1 MIDRVFDALRPAFR
15 VTHTRPAL
23 VVTVCI
29 ALAVL
34 GGWGAASL
42 QIDGDFS
49 HLLPASDP
57 SVQALNE
64 LRSEIGGENEVAVLI
79 ESPSFDANRAFA
91 EALIPRALRLR
102 SPETNEP
109 TLTRVDYRRKVDFVK
124 RNALY
129 FATPAELDTLSAF
142 LSRKQREA
150 RLEANPFYF
159 DLDAGETEETET
171 EAETLGSLR
180 SLYEELVTSEYPVSS
195 DSTLLVVRLYPSGA
209 QTDLAYI
216 ESTYDALRQL
226 VDRLSPA
233 SFHPEM
239 TVTLGGRLER
249 QLVEVRAITR
259 DVAGSF
265 GSGVLTLLVLVM
277 AYFVYKNVRAR
288 AGTLRN
294 RTVVLSE
301 LARSPVTAL
310 ALGLPLLVSLAWTF
324 GVVSVVY
331 GQLNLMTSTLG
342 LVLFGLGI
350 DFGIHFLARYTE
362 ERGGGATVADA
373 LEETFH
379 TTGRA
384 IAAVAITTAGGFF
397 VLLLAEF
404 KGFSQFGF
412 TAGLGTLAALLA
424 MLVCLPALLSL
435 FERSPLLRLGE
446 DAPPAGASGSGAAG
460 DGDPHPRNGSSV
472 RRRSMAV
479 GGILIA
485 GGLAVAVAVFE
496 LDEVRFQ
503 YDFGALEP
511 RYEEY
516 EARKRKA
523 RAVYT
528 TRGSRNPAYLLT
540 ESRTDAE
547 AVARILRRRIEA
559 DTTSP
564 TIDRVETIYDRF
576 PVTDSAQTAK
586 LAQIAT
592 IRNQLA
598 DRFLQAADDPIF
610 DRLRRAAST
619 TEPVSI
625 EQVPDFIKSPFLTKD
640 GTIGHVVIAYP
651 SVGLSDG
658 RNSMAFADDVGSVT
672 LADGRT
678 YYAGSTSIVAS
689 RMLRLMIGEAP
700 LMVGLTIAIVVLF
713 KLLVLRRIRW
723 VLVALLPLT
732 ASFLWMFGI
741 MGATGLTLNFYNLV
755 VLPTVLGIGDD
766 SGIHV
771 VHRYL
776 EEGRG
781 GLRRVLRSTGE
792 HVAVSSVTTMVGF
805 GGLVLSMHPGLRS
818 IGLMA
823 VLGIAMT
830 LVAALVLLPA
840 LIAFLE
846 RRTGPP
852 PGEGPPAESPPE
864 PTLSG
869 RFPWTTGDGISRS
882 PRTED

>member
-1 MIDRVFDALRPAFR
+1 MIDRVFAALRPAFR
-15 VTHTRPAL
+15 LTHTRPA
-23 VVTVCI
+23 VVATVCV

-34 GGWGAASL
+34 GGWGATSL
-42 QIDGDFS
+42 QIDSDFS
-49 HLLPASDP
+49 HLLPGSDP
-57 SVQALNE
+57 SVRALHE

-79 ESPSFDANRAFA
+79 ESPSFAANRAFA
-91 EALIPRALRLR
+91 EALIPKALDLR
-102 SPETNEP
+102 PSAAREP
-109 TLTRVDYRRKVDFVK
+109 FLTHVAYRRDTRFLK

-142 LSRKQREA
+142 LDRKQREV

-159 DLDAGETEETET
+159 DLDDEEASGGAT
-171 EAETLGSLR
+171 ETLGALDD
-180 SLYEELVTSEYPVSS
+180 LYDQLVASEYPVSR

-209 QTDLAYI
+209 QTDLDYI
-216 ESTYDALRQL
+216 DSTYQALDGL
-226 VDRLSPA
+226 IADLSPA
-233 SFHPEM
+233 SYHPEM
-239 TVTLGGRLER
+239 TVELGGRLER

-265 GSGVLTLLVLVM
+265 GAGVLTLLVLAM

-288 AGTLRN
+288 AGTARFRQAL
-294 RTVVLSE
+294 LAE
-301 LARSPVTAL
+301 AARSPVTAL
-310 ALGLPLLVSLAWTF
+310 VLGLPLLVSLAWTF
-324 GVVSVVY
+324 GIVSVVY
-331 GQLNLMTSTLG
+331 GRLNLMTSTLG

-362 ERGGGATVADA
+362 ERGGGASVPAA
-373 LEETFH
+373 LDTTFQ

-397 VLLLAEF
+397 VLLAADF

-412 TAGLGTLAALLA
+412 TAGLGTLAALGA
-424 MLVCLPALLSL
+424 MLTLLPALLAL
-435 FERSPLLRLGE
+435 FEQTPLI
-446 DAPPAGASGSGAAG
+446 
-460 DGDPHPRNGSSV
+460 
-472 RRRSMAV
+472 RRSSRPVDWADAARDASSNGRGGLGFRATRARWIV
-479 GGILIA
+479 GGIL
-485 GGLAVAVAVFE
+485 LASGVAVAAAVLE

-503 YDFGALEP
+503 YDFGELEP

-540 ESRTDAE
+540 DSRTDAE
-547 AVARILRRRIEA
+547 AVARVLRRRMHR

-576 PVTDSAQTAK
+576 PVTDSARAAK
-586 LAQIAT
+586 LTQIAT
-592 IRNQLA
+592 IREQLE
-598 DRFLQAADDPIF
+598 DRFLRASDDPTLQKL
-610 DRLRRAAST
+610 RLAAST
-619 TEPVSI
+619 TEPVAI
-625 EQVPDFIKSPFLTKD
+625 DQVPDFVKNPFLTKD
-640 GTIGHVVIAYP
+640 GTIAEVVLVYP

-658 RNSMAFADDVGSVT
+658 WNSMAFADDVGRVT
-672 LADGRT
+672 LANGRT
-678 YYAGSTSIVAS
+678 YHAASTSIVAS
-689 RMLRLMIGEAP
+689 RMLRLMIREAP
-700 LMVGLTIAIVVLF
+700 LMVGLTIGIVILF
-713 KLLVLRRIRW
+713 KVLVLRRVRW
-723 VLVALLPLT
+723 VLIALLPLT
-732 ASFLWMFGI
+732 ASFLWMFGV
-741 MGATGLTLNFYNLV
+741 MGATGLMLTFYNLV

-766 SGIHV
+766 SGIHI

-781 GLRRVLRSTGE
+781 RIGRVLRSTGE

-830 LVAALVLLPA
+830 LIAALVTLPA
-840 LIAFLE
+840 VLAFLE
-846 RRTGPP
+846 LRSEPGSSHSGSSADAGAAPDAGVPTRENGHGP
-852 PGEGPPAESPPE
+852 
-864 PTLSG
+864 
-869 RFPWTTGDGISRS
+869 SRS
-882 PRTED
+882 PWTERGQP